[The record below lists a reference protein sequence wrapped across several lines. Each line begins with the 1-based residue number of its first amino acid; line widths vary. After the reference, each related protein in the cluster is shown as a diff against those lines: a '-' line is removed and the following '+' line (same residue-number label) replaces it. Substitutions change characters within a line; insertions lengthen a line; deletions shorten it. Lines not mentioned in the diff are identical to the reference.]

1 MAGGEMEASAL
12 RVRDRF
18 LVHQVVQELYTD
30 HGLRTAAWAPP
41 REIVAAIAEGLWEPR
56 EGSTDREAAL
66 GILRGVKKLLKLLK
80 GAGKRAW
87 SAFSRALGLDE
98 LEGLSLIAKVKAIA
112 SRVKDLA
119 KRGKDAL
126 GKALKKMSLTFPLS
140 LFFVPKGKMPGL
152 TDLMARIAKKS
163 PTIWRFVQKIKG
175 KLDVADKWMKEHA
188 PRLSKVLLGAI
199 FIFIWFNVAELSWD
213 FEGLLAGFSGTLSL
227 PDLLASLPES
237 ALGFL
242 FAGFGLGYG
251 ALPVTLIMRLVWLVA
266 HKYLSYVPGRGLVV
280 HWDKMGVIGEG
291 PEMVPTT

>member
-1 MAGGEMEASAL
+1 MEASAL

-41 REIVAAIAEGLWEPR
+41 REIVAAIVEGLWEPR

-87 SAFSRALGLDE
+87 EVFSQALGLHE
-98 LEGLSLIAKVKAIA
+98 LEGLGTIAKVKAIA
-112 SRVKDLA
+112 GRVKDLA
-119 KRGKDAL
+119 KRGKDTL
-126 GKALKKMSLTFPLS
+126 GKVLKKVSQTFPLS
-140 LFFVPKGKMPGL
+140 LYFVPKGKVPNL

-175 KLDVADKWMKEHA
+175 GADVLDKWLKKYL
-188 PRLSKVLLGAI
+188 PGLSRVLLGAI
-199 FIFIWFNVAELSWD
+199 FIFCWFNVAELSWD
-213 FEGLLAGFSGTLSL
+213 FEGLLAGFSGNITL
-227 PDLLASLPES
+227 PELLASLPES

-251 ALPVTLIMRLVWLVA
+251 ALPVTIIFRLVWLVA
-266 HKYLSYVPGRGLVV
+266 HKYLTYVPGRGLVV
-280 HWDKMGVIGEG
+280 HWDKMGVAGEG
-291 PEMVPTT
+291 PEMVATT